1 MKGAIMSLRFGNPRN
16 VSYFVQQAT
25 IRGIQATYNNE
36 VFGIVWD
43 IDVSILLDVVKKTG
57 ETYEYTM
64 SIRANYQKNDTGQI
78 TGFGSAFKVAR
89 LFERLG
95 ISGKINA
102 DGIIPEDYLQQVVN
116 KSIRVLF
123 YRTGYR
129 ENGNVKFQ
137 CWDIIDVDKNSLLAQ
152 FDESQLKGYPKNYLS
167 ALESEDDNS
176 LAEENTIPENEK
188 DELIF

>member
-1 MKGAIMSLRFGNPRN
+1 MSLKFGNPRN

-25 IRGIQATYNNE
+25 IRGIQATYSNE

-57 ETYEYTM
+57 EVYEYTM
-64 SIRANYQKNDTGQI
+64 SIRASYQRDDSGNI

-102 DGIIPEDYLQQVVN
+102 DGIIAEDYLKQV
-116 KSIRVLF
+116 IGREICVLF
-123 YRTGYR
+123 YRTGVR
-129 ENGNVKFQ
+129 DNGNTKFQ
-137 CWDIIDVDKNSLLAQ
+137 AWDVVDVDKNSLLAE
-152 FDESQLKGYPKNYLS
+152 FDSAQLKGYPKNYLS
-167 ALESEDDNS
+167 DSEVDVHIEVNDITSN
-176 LAEENTIPENEK
+176 NEK
-188 DELIF
+188 DKFPF